1 MVPGIKKLTSQRRGT
16 WGNRQEAQCEKEGD
30 SVLCKLY
37 VTRRERDLAL
47 ARDVEKGFL
56 VEEAFEMGL

>member
-16 WGNRQEAQCEKEGD
+16 WGNRQEAQCEEGN

-37 VTRRERDLAL
+37 VTRSERDLAL
-47 ARDVEKGFL
+47 SG
-56 VEEAFEMGL
+56 